1 MKIDRRFLL
10 RGTCQGALAVMGL
23 PFLDCFLD
31 SKGEALAATG
41 RPLPTRF
48 NTFFF
53 GLGLTSQLWIP
64 KIAGKDYEMTPQLKP
79 LEAFRSKLNV
89 FSGLRVPLDDNPNYM
104 HWSGAAAAA
113 TGISPTREKEFDSK
127 TIDQQI
133 ADVIS
138 RGARFKTVS
147 AAAAGDSKH
156 SYSSLGGANAIPAEP
171 SPLSLY
177 TRLFGRGFQDPT
189 KGDWKP
195 DPQVMIQQSVLSAV
209 ADNRK
214 QVMQNLGTADRARMD
229 QYFTSVREAELQM
242 EAELQRPEIQ
252 AKVAIP
258 DAPAEMVCNNAL
270 PNLRNVTPLMAR
282 LGALALATDQT
293 RVFNLS
299 VSEPP
304 SGIFM
309 PGDSLSY
316 HQTTHEEPIDQALGY
331 QPRVAQYNL
340 DVMELFATLL
350 KELDSI
356 PEGDGTVLDH
366 SLVFA
371 FTDQSYA
378 RIHAVDGLPILV
390 AGGASGRMKTGY
402 HIAGDGSPVSR
413 VGLTLLKAMGVP
425 LDVWGKGSMQVRQ
438 PYTDLLT

>member
-1 MKIDRRFLL
+1 MRIDRRFLL
-10 RGTCQGALAVMGL
+10 RGTFQGALAVMGL

-31 SKGEALAATG
+31 SKGEVLGATG

-48 NTFFF
+48 NTFFY
-53 GLGLTSQLWIP
+53 GLGLTNQLWIP
-64 KIAGKDYEMTPQLKP
+64 KTGGKDYEITTQLKP
-79 LEAFRSKLNV
+79 LEPYRAKMNV
-89 FSGLRVPLDDNPNYM
+89 FSGLRVPLDDNPNYQ
-104 HWSGAAAAA
+104 HWSGAAAAV
-113 TGISPTREKEFDSK
+113 TGISPTKTQEFNSK

-138 RGARFKTVS
+138 RGARFKSIS
-147 AAAAGDSKH
+147 AAAAGDPKQ
-156 SYSSLGGANAIPAEP
+156 SYSSLGGPNAIPAEA

-177 TRLFGRGFQDPT
+177 TRLFGPGFQDPT

-209 ADNRK
+209 ADNRRR
-214 QVMQNLGTADRARMD
+214 VMQNLGAADRTRMD

-242 EAELQRPEIQ
+242 AAQLQRPEIQ
-252 AKVAIP
+252 AKVTIP
-258 DAPAEMVCNNAL
+258 AAPPDMVCNSSL
-270 PNLRNVTPLMAR
+270 LNLRKSTPLMAR

-299 VSEPP
+299 VSEPT
-304 SGIFM
+304 SAIFM
-309 PGDSLSY
+309 PGDPLGY
-316 HQTTHEEPIDQALGY
+316 HNTTHEEPIDPALGY
-331 QPRVAQYNL
+331 QPRVAQYNV
-340 DVMELFATLL
+340 DVMELFALLL
-350 KELDSI
+350 KELDGI

-378 RIHAVDGLPILV
+378 RIHAVDGLPIFV

-402 HIAGDGSPVSR
+402 HVAGDSSPVSR
-413 VGLTLLKAMGVP
+413 VGLTIQRAMGVP
-425 LDVWGKGSMQVRQ
+425 AEVWGKGSMEVRQ